1 MWDELSCTT
10 LIDHIWSRK
19 TWINYYIPK
28 HILMR
33 SIKLIIPDMTFKIL
47 FLSSIWTVIRIRN
60 IGALLPKHIWIMVH
74 WLDKTPH
81 MGFQWQSLSEI
92 NNKMK
97 GHKQN
102 HFFFLKDNTMYMS
115 LLCREILYIL
125 KKGKFFFIHYMV

>member
-74 WLDKTPH
+74 WLDKTPPH
-81 MGFQWQSLSEI
+81 GVSNGNRCQKLITKWRAI
-92 NNKMK
+92 NKTI
-97 GHKQN
+97 
-102 HFFFLKDNTMYMS
+102 FFLKDNTMYMS
-115 LLCREILYIL
+115 LQEKWVIVHIIRKYYIS
-125 KKGKFFFIHYMV
+125 

>member
-47 FLSSIWTVIRIRN
+47 FLSSIWTVKRIRN
-60 IGALLPKHIWIMVH
+60 IGALLPKLIWIMVH
-74 WLDKTPH
+74 WLEKTPPH
-81 MGFQWQSLSEI
+81 GFPI
-92 NNKMK
+92 AIVVRNHNKMK
-97 GHKQN
+97 GHKQS
-102 HFFFLKDNTMYMS
+102 HFFFKDNTMS
-115 LLCREILYIL
+115 LLYREILYIL
-125 KKGKFFFIHYMV
+125 KKGKFFFIHYTV